1 MHYFRCYAT
10 VNNIV
15 IATLNF
21 NKLFTARHS
30 SEYFYRQHRRQEGET
45 HWPLWSHMV
54 YICKT
59 ILYATWHEDVGCLMI
74 ERRIYKHTH
83 NRSGRFIII
92 IYSSITHVGWL
103 STEIHRNNCAETDV
117 WVSRSRMKKHFFFFW
132 IWTLHTGA
140 NVYYASTIIIRYLY
154 HTRYLYTMMNR
165 ILHFIYIYITYFV
178 QVYKDIGLFNNTVYI
193 YTYNI
198 KCNVHIYKYDEKVQ

>member
-117 WVSRSRMKKHFFFFW
+117 WVSRSRMKKHFFFFLNLNTTYRCQC
-132 IWTLHTGA
+132 ILCE
-140 NVYYASTIIIRYLY
+140 YYYY
-154 HTRYLYTMMNR
+154 
-165 ILHFIYIYITYFV
+165 
-178 QVYKDIGLFNNTVYI
+178 
-193 YTYNI
+193 
-198 KCNVHIYKYDEKVQ
+198 

>member
-1 MHYFRCYAT
+1 MLQLIILLLLLLILT
-10 VNNIV
+10 
-15 IATLNF
+15 NF
-21 NKLFTARHS
+21 SQHGGVY
-30 SEYFYRQHRRQEGET
+30 SEYYKRQNRRQEGET

-103 STEIHRNNCAETDV
+103 STKIHRNNCAETDV
-117 WVSRSRMKKHFFFFW
+117 RVSRSRMKKYFFFLNLNLNTTKQVPMY
-132 IWTLHTGA
+132 IMPVLLLLPISYQIPVYNDEPHITL
-140 NVYYASTIIIRYLY
+140 
-154 HTRYLYTMMNR
+154 
-165 ILHFIYIYITYFV
+165 
-178 QVYKDIGLFNNTVYI
+178 YI
-193 YTYNI
+193 YT
-198 KCNVHIYKYDEKVQ
+198 